1 MKPVLWRSRKQCYF
15 ALGFNLVSLLPL
27 LIPLVCFQ
35 TALYHTSVQ
44 MPSVVSCIWPYLI
57 YVLFLLCFHL
67 FPFSSTLPCML
78 ATLLSNRFPS
88 GPLHLFPL
96 TGNLF
101 LQMQAYFLPPFP
113 PGFWLIDISVK
124 GSLTSLLK
132 IAAPSPCTPLLW
144 PCFFIFFLQC
154 LSPSADSC
162 VLLGRKLM
170 FVHGRIFKSWPV
182 LGI

>member
-1 MKPVLWRSRKQCYF
+1 MKPVLWRSRKQRYF
-15 ALGFNLVSLLPL
+15 ALGFNLVSLPPF

-44 MPSVVSCIWPYLI
+44 MPSVVSCIWPYII

-67 FPFSSTLPCML
+67 FPFSSTLVCWPPCCQIDSHL
-78 ATLLSNRFPS
+78 RAFALVPSDWKPLLTDASLFSSPFSSRVLINWHLSEGFPDQPAEDCS
-88 GPLHLFPL
+88 PQPLH
-96 TGNLF
+96 
-101 LQMQAYFLPPFP
+101 
-113 PGFWLIDISVK
+113 S
-124 GSLTSLLK
+124 
-132 IAAPSPCTPLLW
+132 LLW

-170 FVHGRIFKSWPV
+170 FVHGRIFKSWSV